1 MKDILALASCLAD
14 YLETNGVGTQG
25 VDLFVMQL
33 PEVPQVGTA
42 LVMTGGPILTG
53 NPTRNIT
60 FQIHHRNPSA
70 EEGLRKATEINNLLN
85 NKWNIVPGFPGRV
98 ESASEAGA
106 AFKDESGNLIYPLSY
121 AVVSTTQR

>member
-1 MKDILALASCLAD
+1 MKDIHAFAGCLLD
-14 YLETNGVGTQG
+14 YLETNSVGTSG
-25 VDLFVMQL
+25 TDLFLQQL
-33 PEVPQVGTA
+33 PETPQIGTVLA
-42 LVMTGGPILTG
+42 MTGGPIVSG

-60 FQIHHRNPSA
+60 FQVQHRNPNA

-85 NKWNIVPGFPGRV
+85 NQWNVVPGFPGRV

-106 AFKDESGNLIYPLSY
+106 AFKDDSGNFIYSLSY